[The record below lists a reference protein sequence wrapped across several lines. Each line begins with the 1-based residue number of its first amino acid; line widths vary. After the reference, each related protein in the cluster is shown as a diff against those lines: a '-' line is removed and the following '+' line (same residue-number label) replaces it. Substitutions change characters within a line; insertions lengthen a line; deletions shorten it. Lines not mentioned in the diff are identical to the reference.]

1 MSDFSATRPFPHDRV
16 VQWDQET
23 DVAIVGF
30 GAAGACAAIEAAEAG
45 AAVTLFEAGSGSG
58 GASALSGGEIYLGGG
73 GGTDAQRAAGFTDT
87 TEALEAYLTMA
98 GGPDADPAK
107 VALYARESLNH
118 YHWLKDQG
126 VPYKGTYLPGKIIE
140 PAEDDTLIWSGSEA
154 AWPFFETATP
164 APRGHTIQ
172 FMGWGGGRKLVDILE
187 ARVRALGVDVRCDAR
202 ALSLIA
208 DSEGRVTG
216 LVVRIDGQPQYIRA
230 RGGVV
235 LATGGFCMN
244 QDMLR
249 RHAPQTLRLSNPI
262 GENDNGSGILMGMG
276 VGGDAI
282 HMDEFFTTC
291 PWIMPES
298 LVKGIFVNERG
309 QRFIN
314 EDCYHGRVSRTMLDQ
329 PGDRV
334 FLLVDNA
341 IFARPLDLAKIEIAA
356 VGDSW
361 EEVERELGMP
371 ENSLTATVALF
382 NRHAA
387 EGQDPLCHKAPE
399 WLKVLDEG
407 PFAALELNILTSF
420 FSFFTLGGLHTR
432 PSGEVIDRAGDAVP
446 GLYAAGRATS
456 GLPRWGHGYSSGLSL
471 ADCTFFGRQAGR
483 QAATATTHNLSQA
496 GDTPS

>member
-1 MSDFSATRPFPHDRV
+1 MSDFTTARPFPHDQV
-16 VQWDQET
+16 EHWDFET
-23 DVAIVGF
+23 DVAIIGF
-30 GAAGACAAIEAAEAG
+30 GAAGACAAIEAAAAG
-45 AAVTLFEAGSGSG
+45 ARVTLFEAGSGSG
-58 GASALSGGEIYLGGG
+58 GASALSGGEIYLGGSG
-73 GGTDAQRAAGFTDT
+73 GSDAQRAAGFEDT
-87 TEALEAYLTMA
+87 TEALEAYLMMA
-98 GGPDADPAK
+98 GGPDADAAK
-107 VALYARESLNH
+107 VSLYARESLNH
-118 YHWLKDQG
+118 YLWLRDQG

-154 AWPFFETATP
+154 AWPFSEKAKP

-187 ARVRALGVDVRCDAR
+187 ARVRALGVEVRTDAR

-208 DSEGRVTG
+208 DASGRVTG
-216 LVVRIDGQPQYIRA
+216 AIVRIDNQPRFIRA
-230 RGGVV
+230 HKGVV

-249 RHAPQTLRLSNPI
+249 RYTPEVLRCSDPI

-276 VGGDAI
+276 AGGDAI

-291 PWIMPES
+291 PWIIPES

-341 IFARPLDLAKIEIAA
+341 IFERPLDLARIEIAA
-356 VGDSW
+356 VGESW
-361 EEVERELGMP
+361 EEVERELGMADGT
-371 ENSLTATVALF
+371 LAATVHTF

-387 EGQDPLCHKAPE
+387 EGHDPVYRKAPE
-399 WLKVLDEG
+399 WLKVLDQR
-407 PFAALELNILTSF
+407 PYAALELNVRTSF
-420 FSFFTLGGLHTR
+420 FSFFTLGGLNTR
-432 PSGEVIDRAGDAVP
+432 PSGEVLDPAGEPIP
-446 GLYAAGRATS
+446 GLYAAGRTTS

-471 ADCTFFGRQAGR
+471 ADCTFFGRMAGR
-483 QAATATTHNLSQA
+483 TAATA
-496 GDTPS
+496 PSI